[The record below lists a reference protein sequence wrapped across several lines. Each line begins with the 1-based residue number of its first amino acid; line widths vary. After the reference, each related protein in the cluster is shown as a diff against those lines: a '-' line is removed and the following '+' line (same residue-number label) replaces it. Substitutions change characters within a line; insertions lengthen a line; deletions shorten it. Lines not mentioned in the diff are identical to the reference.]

1 MKRTLFVMV
10 LLLSACG
17 LRAQQLAV
25 GTDIPA
31 LAMGIYN
38 GGAELTV
45 GNRSTIGVS
54 LFGAYHPWIS
64 KSSKAIGIQP
74 EYRYYFG
81 GRPMY
86 HHYVGI
92 GLLAVNYDFKWKEKR
107 YDGDAVGAGLTFG
120 YVVSLGRRFSLDAHA
135 GVGLLRYHHQEN
147 GVESLE
153 SPIECREYV
162 MMPTK
167 IGVTL
172 SYILR

>member
-1 MKRTLFVMV
+1 MRRTILAMI

-25 GTDIPA
+25 STDIPA
-31 LAMGIYN
+31 LAIGVYN

-54 LFGAYHPWIS
+54 VFGAYHPWIAN
-64 KSSKAIGIQP
+64 SSKALGIQP

-86 HHYVGI
+86 HHYVGA
-92 GLLAVNYDFKWKEKR
+92 GLLAVNYDFEWKEKR

-120 YVVSLGRRFSLDAHA
+120 YVVSLSRRLSIDAHA
-135 GVGLLRYHHQEN
+135 GVGLLRYHHKEQR
-147 GVESLE
+147 VESTE
-153 SPIECREYV
+153 SALDCREYI
-162 MMPTK
+162 MLPTK